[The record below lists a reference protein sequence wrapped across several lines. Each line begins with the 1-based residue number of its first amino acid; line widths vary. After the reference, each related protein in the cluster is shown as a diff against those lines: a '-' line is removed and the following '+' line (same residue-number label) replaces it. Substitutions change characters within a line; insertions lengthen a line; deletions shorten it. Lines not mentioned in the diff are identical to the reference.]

1 MNSICVSHML
11 LISVSFK
18 QISEFHFHHKII
30 FDINIFKQKLVE
42 SMICIIYHEFISQQV
57 GLDGVRVAGLTQNL
71 QQGGVRHEEESG
83 EDQTLLLQVSSQR
96 LLTDL

>member
-1 MNSICVSHML
+1 MQSNCTGKFIHILQIDHTFFVRMTILKMPMNSIFVSHML

-42 SMICIIYHEFISQQV
+42 SMICIIYHEFISCLIDRKN
-57 GLDGVRVAGLTQNL
+57 GRIEKHFKGF
-71 QQGGVRHEEESG
+71 
-83 EDQTLLLQVSSQR
+83 
-96 LLTDL
+96 